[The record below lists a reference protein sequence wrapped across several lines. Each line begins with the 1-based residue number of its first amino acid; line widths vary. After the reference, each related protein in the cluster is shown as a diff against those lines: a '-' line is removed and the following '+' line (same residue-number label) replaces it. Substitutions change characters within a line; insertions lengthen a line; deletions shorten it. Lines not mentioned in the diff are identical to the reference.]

1 MNHRTADPNERRNT
15 PLADHAWRWALVVV
29 IAALALAAM
38 GRTNAPAI
46 AQPSGAES
54 PRVGVV
60 DVVRLVNELDAFKA
74 GQDEVDRLAE
84 ELSAEV
90 ERARERAREAQEALE
105 LATDRTRERL
115 VNEALAAGIDL
126 RAANAN
132 LQVRVRLKQ
141 NQVLRS
147 TWASVELGIEEYAE
161 DAGIDLII
169 SDDSRVEAGI
179 PLDADPETYKRFVME
194 RRVLHSGNATDI
206 TDAVITRMN
215 NDFAADAARDA
226 GGR

>member
-1 MNHRTADPNERRNT
+1 MKDRTAQHP
-15 PLADHAWRWALVVV
+15 PSIADHAWRWALVAA
-29 IAALALAAM
+29 IAALAIAAL

-46 AQPSGAES
+46 AQPSAAAES

-84 ELSAEV
+84 QLSAEV

-147 TWASVELGIEEYAE
+147 TWASVEVGIEEYAE

-179 PLDADPETYKRFVME
+179 DPDADPETYKRFVME
-194 RRVLHSGNATDI
+194 RRVLHAGNATDI